1 MPRHQP
7 HRIGALHATAFV
19 DGVGAFIDAYEGFL
33 IDQWGVLHNGERVY
47 PGAFEVLAEMSRR
60 NKRVVLLTNSGRRRS
75 FNEERL
81 SELGFNTRAMAGI
94 VTSGEA
100 TWHALRQRDAEPFKG
115 LGRRCLL
122 FTRADDMG
130 PVEGLDLELVHDPAE
145 ADFLYLT
152 WLDALTHS
160 IDAFDRVIEVAAAR
174 GLPMVCSNPDRVAP
188 TEGGLTQAPGSLA
201 ERYRGIGGQVIY
213 VGKPHAPIYRACLD
227 VLGDLEP
234 TEICAI
240 GDSFEHDVQGAK
252 NAGLAAAFVTRG
264 IHAEAFPE
272 GASRAAGRRA
282 LDALAAEHGVT
293 ADWALPHF
301 RL

>member
-1 MPRHQP
+1 M
-7 HRIGALHATAFV
+7 HATAIV
-19 DGVGAFIDAYEGFL
+19 DGMSAFIDAYEGFL
-33 IDQWGVLHNGERVY
+33 VDQWGVLHNGESIY
-47 PGAFEVLAEMSRR
+47 SGALEVLAELARR

-81 SELGFNTRAMAGI
+81 RELGFNTRALAGI

-100 TWHALRQRDAEPFKG
+100 TWRALHERSAEPFKS

-130 PVEGLDLELVHDPAE
+130 PVEGLDLELVQDPAE
-145 ADFLYLT
+145 AEFIYLT

-160 IDAFDRVIEVAAAR
+160 IEDFDAVIEAAVAR
-174 GLPMVCSNPDRVAP
+174 DLPMVCANPDRVAP

-201 ERYRGIGGQVIY
+201 ERYRTFGGRVIY
-213 VGKPHAPIYRACLD
+213 VGKPHPPIYQACLE
-227 VLGDLEP
+227 LLPELEP
-234 TEICAI
+234 AEICGV
-240 GDSFEHDVQGAK
+240 GDSFEHDIKGAK
-252 NAGLAAAFVTRG
+252 QAGLAAAFVMRG
-264 IHAEAFPE
+264 IHAAAFPE
-272 GASRAAGRRA
+272 GASRAAERKA
-282 LDALAAEHGVT
+282 LDELASEHGVI

>member
-1 MPRHQP
+1 V
-7 HRIGALHATAFV
+7 HATAFV

-47 PGAFEVLAEMSRR
+47 PGAFDVLAELARR

-81 SELGFNTRAMAGI
+81 QELGFNTRTLAGI

-100 TWHALRQRDAEPFKG
+100 TWQALRQRAIEPFRS

-130 PVEGLDLELVHDPAE
+130 PVEGLDLELVTDPE
-145 ADFLYLT
+145 QADFLYLT

-160 IDAFDRVIEVAAAR
+160 IDEFDQVIEVAARRA
-174 GLPMVCSNPDRVAP
+174 LPMICSNPDRVAP

-201 ERYRGIGGQVIY
+201 ERYRGLGGRVIY
-213 VGKPHAPIYRACLD
+213 VGKPHAPIYAACLD
-227 VLGDLEP
+227 LLEDLEP
-234 TEICAI
+234 HEICGI
-240 GDSFEHDVQGAK
+240 GDSLEHDIQGAK
-252 NAGLAAAFVTRG
+252 AAGMGAAFITRG
-264 IHAEAFPE
+264 IHADAFPE
-272 GASRAAGRRA
+272 GASRAAERRA
-282 LDALAAEHGVT
+282 LDELVAEHG
-293 ADWALPHF
+293 AAPDWALPLL